1 MKSTRT
7 IIPGPPG
14 TGKTYRLINVHLE
27 HELQQLK
34 TESKKILYISFSN
47 AAAEEARKRINELY
61 PGNEIIVSTMHS
73 FGTSMLKIDTN
84 TQLLEGKTW
93 NTFKNYSGICKDLN
107 FENVQR
113 DNGYR
118 EYKNNYMKII
128 EYHRNKLVDVEDAAI
143 ELGLIDYIN
152 MGLCK
157 QILQD
162 LNDYKRDYD
171 MFEFSDMI
179 SEFVKKDMCPSLD
192 AVFLDEAQDLSPL
205 QWEMFFYIES
215 QCKRSYI
222 AGDDDQTI
230 YSFQGASPEIFIN
243 LEGTMDPQTISR
255 RVPRSVHRLALSILD
270 NLDIRR
276 EKEWI
281 PRDAEGSVIEDHTL
295 EDIDFSSGQWMILTR
310 TNDQMKF
317 IAEHLETTGYR
328 FDCKFNDLLPFELIE
343 AIRIWDR
350 LNKGATVSG
359 EEAKKVYQF
368 LTFKDEQIKY
378 KFSSGASLDGVEYVD
393 MDELRINHGLLVA
406 GSWELFNI
414 SKDQKNYIQDLINNG
429 DNLLHPARIK
439 VSTIHSVKG
448 EESDNVILFTDLEP
462 IIYRAAQKDKD
473 TEHRLFFVGVTRAKE
488 NLYIMS
494 RNFKHQYIIGGEIV

>member
-1 MKSTRT
+1 LKSTRT

-143 ELGLIDYIN
+143 ELGLIDYVN

-162 LNDYKRDYD
+162 LNDYKRDYN

-243 LEGTMDPQTISR
+243 LEGTMDPQTVSR

-350 LNKGATVSG
+350 LNKGAIVSG

-368 LTFKDEQIKY
+368 LTFKDDQIKY
-378 KFSSGASLDGVEYVD
+378 KFCSGASLDGVENVD

-414 SKDQKNYIQDLINNG
+414 SKDQKN
-429 DNLLHPARIK
+429 LH
-439 VSTIHSVKG
+439 
-448 EESDNVILFTDLEP
+448 
-462 IIYRAAQKDKD
+462 
-473 TEHRLFFVGVTRAKE
+473 TRF
-488 NLYIMS
+488 N
-494 RNFKHQYIIGGEIV
+494 

>member
-1 MKSTRT
+1 
-7 IIPGPPG
+7 
-14 TGKTYRLINVHLE
+14 
-27 HELQQLK
+27 
-34 TESKKILYISFSN
+34 
-47 AAAEEARKRINELY
+47 
-61 PGNEIIVSTMHS
+61 
-73 FGTSMLKIDTN
+73 
-84 TQLLEGKTW
+84 
-93 NTFKNYSGICKDLN
+93 
-107 FENVQR
+107 
-113 DNGYR
+113 
-118 EYKNNYMKII
+118 
-128 EYHRNKLVDVEDAAI
+128 
-143 ELGLIDYIN
+143 
-152 MGLCK
+152 
-157 QILQD
+157 
-162 LNDYKRDYD
+162 

-243 LEGTMDPQTISR
+243 LEGTMDPQTVSR

-328 FDCKFNDLLPFELIE
+328 FDCKFNDLLPFDLIE

-350 LNKGATVSG
+350 LNKGAIVSG

-368 LTFKDEQIKY
+368 LTFKDDQIKY
-378 KFSSGASLDGVEYVD
+378 KFCSGASLDGVENVD

-429 DNLLHPARIK
+429 DDLSKPARIK

-462 IIYRAAQKDKD
+462 IIYRSAQKDKD